1 MNGGWRRREGKE
13 GGTGERFAAVVA
25 AVMVGLE
32 DVVRGGN
39 MVVVEEL
46 GRGDGDGWGERRDGA
61 GRGVAAAGVETH
73 VVVAA
78 CDVKCGEGGERIV

>member
-39 MVVVEEL
+39 MVVAWWQPIPL
-46 GRGDGDGWGERRDGA
+46 NKSTDCQRRKF
-61 GRGVAAAGVETH
+61 V
-73 VVVAA
+73 
-78 CDVKCGEGGERIV
+78 